1 MKEHKSPG
9 QGLPEQSSARSD
21 FVTKNGAAGTADR
34 HQNSERSA
42 MTAQKPLRPG
52 SMMQGEIQTRG
63 KRGRLSREALVKL
76 GRVLETY
83 FDDVR
88 NEGVPDRFKDLLGQY
103 EERRAQTQ
111 PAQQFGEGGEPEQP
125 LVDVRKDK
133 GSA

>member
-1 MKEHKSPG
+1 
-9 QGLPEQSSARSD
+9 
-21 FVTKNGAAGTADR
+21 
-34 HQNSERSA
+34 
-42 MTAQKPLRPG
+42 
-52 SMMQGEIQTRG
+52 MMQGDIQTR

-88 NEGVPDRFKDLLGQY
+88 NEGVPDRFKELLDQY
-103 EERRAQTQ
+103 EERRAQGE
-111 PAQQFGEGGEPEQP
+111 PAHQYAEGGEGEQP

>member
-1 MKEHKSPG
+1 
-9 QGLPEQSSARSD
+9 
-21 FVTKNGAAGTADR
+21 
-34 HQNSERSA
+34 
-42 MTAQKPLRPG
+42 
-52 SMMQGEIQTRG
+52 MMQGDIQTR

-88 NEGVPDRFKDLLGQY
+88 NEGVPDRFKELLEQY
-103 EERRAQTQ
+103 EERRAQGQ
-111 PAQQFGEGGEPEQP
+111 PSQQYGEGGEGDHT